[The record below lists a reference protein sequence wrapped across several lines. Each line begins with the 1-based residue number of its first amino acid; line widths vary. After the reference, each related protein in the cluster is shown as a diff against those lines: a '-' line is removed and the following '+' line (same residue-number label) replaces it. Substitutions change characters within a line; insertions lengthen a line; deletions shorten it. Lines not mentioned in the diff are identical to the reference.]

1 MNEIYKAFESNP
13 IIFGKHYFP
22 HHFRSRSP
30 YFHWLIIRESYEN
43 RYFAAQAPRGSAK
56 STVLAL
62 LKPMHR
68 ICFKHKRF
76 IVIVQNTYKKAANT
90 LEGIKDEIKW
100 NERIGRDFG
109 IQEDDMPTQLKAAET
124 IARMNGDIKPEV
136 KVDKVENVISIGGDG
151 GDLRKLLEM
160 VSDVNEQIRQLRGEE
175 EHTVEGWECYFH
187 SLYKHKK
194 T

>member
-1 MNEIYKAFESNP
+1 MNDIYKAFESNP

-56 STVLAL
+56 STVLAF

-109 IQEDDMPTQLKAAET
+109 IQFDKDAEGDTIFRHRDGFRIRVLCKGAEQIGSVRGEKFGAYRPDYILVDDLEDD
-124 IARMNGDIKPEV
+124 
-136 KVDKVENVISIGGDG
+136 
-151 GDLRKLLEM
+151 EM
-160 VSDVNEQIRQLRGEE
+160 VKSSERRRGLKELFDDALIPSADV
-175 EHTVEGWECYFH
+175 
-187 SLYKHKK
+187 S
-194 T
+194 